1 MGLCADFL
9 YFCPAFGRKC
19 SFCSFGKD
27 EVPSS
32 NLGSSSTKSL
42 EPQRFEGFLLFVFGG
57 VIPGFVTDLLPGQMR
72 EIQRKTE
79 KKKE

>member
-1 MGLCADFL
+1 MEV
-9 YFCPAFGRKC
+9 
-19 SFCSFGKD
+19 GKD

-57 VIPGFVTDLLPGQMR
+57 VISEFVTVLLPGPMDDFL
-72 EIQRKTE
+72 RKAEKKRE
-79 KKKE
+79 KKKLKNFLKTCCLLGNYDV